1 MQLKLYHCLI
11 YVFKKITVNK
21 FTVDIPVNIVQEK
34 NNHRNTQILT
44 QTGTTALAPLQD
56 QTPGMGAVESAC
68 SSL

>member
-21 FTVDIPVNIVQEK
+21 FTVDIPVREK

-56 QTPGMGAVESAC
+56 QTPGMGAVENAC